1 MAFAALSHLSLIVL
15 AIYGFSFTGW
25 TGAVYQI
32 LNHGVVDAALFL
44 LLGALEV
51 RYATSEIGAYGG
63 VAARLP
69 RTATFFVIASLAM
82 IGLPMLGGFV
92 GEFMILSSTFTG
104 VSKGWAIAAALG
116 VILGAAYM
124 LSLVQR
130 IFYGPESAM
139 TASKPA
145 NDVHFGEL
153 AVLAPLAVL
162 MLVMG
167 LAPSFWTNS
176 IQSGVHPPPLNGTTP
191 MPMSICR
198 SVARGGAAVTPV
210 PDIYRI
216 LPEVILTVTGV
227 AIMLLEASMRPGWPR
242 RPLGWVAA
250 IGTTLALWASLWQLS
265 LPVGTGFFGTVETSP
280 FTVFFHVLICGIVL
294 VALLLSLDTLPE
306 DSHHQGE
313 FYALVVFGAVGMCLL
328 TGAVELLL
336 VFIALEISSI
346 ATYILAGYRKETG
359 RGPEAA
365 IKYFLLGSFATGF
378 LLYGI
383 ALIFGA
389 TGTTQVYEIAR
400 LAPTAENHSLVL
412 AALGLM
418 LVGILFKVSAAPFH
432 VWTPDVYEG
441 APSPVVA
448 LLSTAPKAAAF
459 ALLLR
464 VVYEMF
470 PSLHSLWAPLLWI
483 VAVLSMTLGN
493 LAALRQQNVKRM
505 LAYSSIAHAGY
516 LLAAF
521 AGLGTSGIAAAS
533 FYTAAYAAMNVGI
546 FAVVTLVSGYDEKLP
561 LIDDFRGLIYR
572 APLLGSLLLF
582 FLVSLVG
589 IPFTGGF
596 FGKFYSFSA
605 AVNGGAVALAII
617 GLLNSGLAAGYYLH
631 LALVSV
637 QREPSAERQG
647 AAAPQVGVAVG
658 AALLLAVVATLVLG
672 IVPGEVLRAA
682 QSGAHTLQ
690 APPVDNTPSGDA
702 VQP

>member
-1 MAFAALSHLSLIVL
+1 M
-15 AIYGFSFTGW
+15 
-25 TGAVYQI
+25 
-32 LNHGVVDAALFL
+32 
-44 LLGALEV
+44 
-51 RYATSEIGAYGG
+51 
-63 VAARLP
+63 
-69 RTATFFVIASLAM
+69 
-82 IGLPMLGGFV
+82 
-92 GEFMILSSTFTG
+92 
-104 VSKGWAIAAALG
+104 
-116 VILGAAYM
+116 
-124 LSLVQR
+124 
-130 IFYGPESAM
+130 
-139 TASKPA
+139 
-145 NDVHFGEL
+145 
-153 AVLAPLAVL
+153 
-162 MLVMG
+162 
-167 LAPSFWTNS
+167 
-176 IQSGVHPPPLNGTTP
+176 
-191 MPMSICR
+191 
-198 SVARGGAAVTPV
+198 TPV

-313 FYALVVFGAVGMCLL
+313 FYALAVFGAVGMCLL

-400 LAPTAENHSLVL
+400 LAPSAENHSLVL
-412 AALGLM
+412 AALALM

-483 VAVLSMTLGN
+483 VAVLSMTVGN

-546 FAVVTLVSGYDEKLP
+546 FAVVTLVSGYDDKLP

-572 APLLGSLLLF
+572 APLLGSLLIF

-605 AVNGGAVALAII
+605 AVDGGAVALAII
-617 GLLNSGLAAGYYLH
+617 GLLNSGLAAAYYLR

-637 QREPSAERQG
+637 QPSADRQG
-647 AAAPQVGVAVG
+647 TAAPQMGVAVG

-690 APPVDNTPSGDA
+690 APPPDNAPSGDA

>member
-1 MAFAALSHLSLIVL
+1 MN
-15 AIYGFSFTGW
+15 
-25 TGAVYQI
+25 Q
-32 LNHGVVDAALFL
+32 
-44 LLGALEV
+44 
-51 RYATSEIGAYGG
+51 
-63 VAARLP
+63 
-69 RTATFFVIASLAM
+69 
-82 IGLPMLGGFV
+82 
-92 GEFMILSSTFTG
+92 
-104 VSKGWAIAAALG
+104 
-116 VILGAAYM
+116 
-124 LSLVQR
+124 
-130 IFYGPESAM
+130 
-139 TASKPA
+139 
-145 NDVHFGEL
+145 
-153 AVLAPLAVL
+153 
-162 MLVMG
+162 
-167 LAPSFWTNS
+167 
-176 IQSGVHPPPLNGTTP
+176 
-191 MPMSICR
+191 
-198 SVARGGAAVTPV
+198 V
-210 PDIYRI
+210 PDIFRI
-216 LPEVILTVTGV
+216 LPEVILTLTGV
-227 AIMLLEASMRPGWPR
+227 AVMMIDASLRPTWPR
-242 RPLGWVAA
+242 RPLGWIAA

-265 LPVGTGFFGTVETSP
+265 LPTGTGFFSTVETSP

-328 TGAVELLL
+328 TGGVELLV

-346 ATYILAGYRKETG
+346 STYILAGYRKETG

-383 ALIFGA
+383 ALVFGA
-389 TGTTQVYEIAR
+389 TGTTQIYEVSR
-400 LAPTAENHSLVL
+400 LVTTAQNQSLVL
-412 AALGLM
+412 VALALM

-470 PSLHSLWAPLLWI
+470 PSLHNIWAPLLWI
-483 VAVLSMTLGN
+483 VAVLSMTVGN

-533 FYTAAYAAMNVGI
+533 FYIAAYAAMNVGI
-546 FAVVTLVSGYDEKLP
+546 FAVITVASGYEENLP
-561 LIDDFRGLIYR
+561 LIDDFRGLLYR

-605 AVNGGAVALAII
+605 AVDGGAIALAII
-617 GLLNSGLAAGYYLH
+617 GLLNSGLAAAYYLH
-631 LALVSV
+631 LALVAA
-637 QREPSAERQG
+637 QRDPTASERPG
-647 AAAPQVGVAVG
+647 IPTPQVGVAVG
-658 AALLLAVVATLVLG
+658 AALLLAVAATLVLG

-690 APPVDNTPSGDA
+690 APPPDIAPANASVEPQ
-702 VQP
+702 VKP